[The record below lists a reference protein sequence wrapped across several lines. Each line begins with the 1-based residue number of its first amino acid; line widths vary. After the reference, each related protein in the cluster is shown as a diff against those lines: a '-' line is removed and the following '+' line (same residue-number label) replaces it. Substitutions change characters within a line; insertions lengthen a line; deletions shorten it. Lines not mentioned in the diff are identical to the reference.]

1 MLLKMMMRVISNPP
15 PCSLLPYKVQQCVL
29 SRIGGHLFSAPSL
42 KQDGSGVIM
51 VMILWPWDGN

>member
-1 MLLKMMMRVISNPP
+1 MLLKMMMIVISPP

-42 KQDGSGVIM
+42 KQDGSGVITM
-51 VMILWPWDGN
+51 MILWPWDGN